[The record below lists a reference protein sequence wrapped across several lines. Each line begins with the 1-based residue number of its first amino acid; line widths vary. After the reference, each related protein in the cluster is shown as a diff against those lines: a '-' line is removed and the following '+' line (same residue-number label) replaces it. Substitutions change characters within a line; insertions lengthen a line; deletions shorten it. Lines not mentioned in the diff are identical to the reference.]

1 MRYPVRKHLNYY
13 LFSSSERNSKL
24 ASRSCYMND
33 LRNDLPQLAIAD
45 VTISSKH
52 NTLLIVCNDNEMDG
66 MLWNHFVQLSKPIP

>member
-1 MRYPVRKHLNYY
+1 MRYPVRKHFNYY

-52 NTLLIVCNDNEMDG
+52 NTVLIVSNDNEMDG
-66 MLWNHFVQLSKPIP
+66 MFWDHFVQLSKHIP